1 MKDFLFLWE
10 KMFSLYK
17 SPSFWTKVDNHVV
30 VNTIILWKFIL
41 TNSTWKTER
50 VLKKNKAYTLKFLF

>member
-1 MKDFLFLWE
+1 
-10 KMFSLYK
+10 MFSLYK
-17 SPSFWTKVDNHVV
+17 SPRFWTKVDNHVV